1 MSQDSQGQPFSES
14 NLDSPEYRERLLR
27 KLNCLIAVLEVA
39 TAKVRRTLDTP
50 GADVERLNKIRRNL
64 QDTLDVCQRAKS
76 ALEKRGKLPEGIAGE
91 LSQVVN
97 PESLQPEALERS
109 AAARKSEDEKKGR
122 AVEMTSRGELK
133 RFRQLGPIEKRSI
146 NGCDLDELSRL
157 LQS

>member
-1 MSQDSQGQPFSES
+1 MTYDPQGQPFSES

-39 TAKVRRTLDTP
+39 TAKVRRTLDAP
-50 GADVERLNKIRRNL
+50 GADVERLSKIRRNL
-64 QDTLDVCQRAKS
+64 QDTLDVCLRAKA

-97 PESLQPEALERS
+97 PEVLRPTELERQDARRKAHAPQREFTS
-109 AAARKSEDEKKGR
+109 AEAAKFGR
-122 AVEMTSRGELK
+122 
-133 RFRQLGPIEKRSI
+133 LGPIEKRAVE
-146 NGCDLDELSRL
+146 GCDLEELARL

>member
-1 MSQDSQGQPFSES
+1 MTYDPQGQSFSES

-39 TAKVRRTLDTP
+39 TAKVRRTLDAP
-50 GADVERLNKIRRNL
+50 GADTDRLNKIRRNL
-64 QDTLDVCQRAKS
+64 QDTLDVCLRAKT

-97 PESLQPEALERS
+97 PEALKPTELERAEAPRADAKGKREFS
-109 AAARKSEDEKKGR
+109 RDEAAKFQE
-122 AVEMTSRGELK
+122 
-133 RFRQLGPIEKRSI
+133 LGPIQKGAVRA
-146 NGCDLDELSRL
+146 CDLDELSRL

>member
-1 MSQDSQGQPFSES
+1 MTYDPQGQSFSES

-39 TAKVRRTLDTP
+39 TAKVRRTIDAP
-50 GADVERLNKIRRNL
+50 GADVDRLNKIRRNL
-64 QDTLDVCQRAKS
+64 QDTLDVCLRAKS

-97 PESLQPEALERS
+97 PEALKPNELERAEAQR
-109 AAARKSEDEKKGR
+109 AAAKSKREFSRDEAEKFGR
-122 AVEMTSRGELK
+122 M
-133 RFRQLGPIEKRSI
+133 GPIEK
-146 NGCDLDELSRL
+146 GAVQACDIDELSRL

>member
-1 MSQDSQGQPFSES
+1 MTYDPQGQPFSES

-50 GADVERLNKIRRNL
+50 GADVDRLNKIRRNL
-64 QDTLDVCQRAKS
+64 QDTLDVCLRAKT

-97 PESLQPEALERS
+97 PEALKPNELEREEARR
-109 AAARKSEDEKKGR
+109 AATRKSEI
-122 AVEMTSRGELK
+122 SREEAAK
-133 RFRQLGPIEKRSI
+133 FQNLGPIEKSAVQS
-146 NGCDLDELSRL
+146 CDLDELSRL